1 MAENKYTSYLSP
13 FSWRY
18 GSNQMRHIWSETNK
32 RLIWRKLWVSLAKVQ
47 SEFGLVTIEQLEDLQ
62 THAEDIDIERALEI
76 ESIIHHDLMAEV
88 KTFAEQCDL
97 GSKIIHLGMTSMDI
111 VDNADAL
118 RIREAL
124 DVILVKLK
132 RLLNILA
139 RLVDQWA
146 ESPII
151 GFTHLQPAEP
161 TTLGYRF
168 AQYTQDLLMDWDL
181 ISHLRKNFKGKGFK
195 GATGTS
201 ASYAELMGSE
211 NLSQFDS
218 RISELLNLPFFPITT
233 QVYPRKQDY
242 SILSALSGLGASL
255 YKFAFDLRI
264 LQSPPI
270 GELAE
275 PFGTD
280 QVGSSAMPFK
290 RNPIQAEKINSLAR
304 MLAQF
309 PRIAWDNAAHTLLE
323 RTLDD
328 SANRRTSI
336 PEAFLITDEIL
347 SVSIQILKNLH
358 INEAA
363 MKRNLAIYGQF
374 ASTERVLMSLV
385 KAGANRQ
392 DMHERLRKHSL
403 AAWEATQNGKTNPLA
418 DLVSTDP
425 EFLVYLSEDDLRTLM
440 DATDHIGDAPKRA
453 KELAQT
459 VLISLDSHP
468 NSK

>member
-1 MAENKYTSYLSP
+1 
-13 FSWRY
+13 
-18 GSNQMRHIWSETNK
+18 MRHIWSETNK
-32 RLIWRKLWVSLAKVQ
+32 RLIWRKLWVSLAMVQ
-47 SEFGLVTIEQLEDLQ
+47 SEFGLVTSEQLADLQ

-118 RIREAL
+118 RVREAL

-132 RLLNILA
+132 RLLSILA

-181 ISHLRKNFKGKGFK
+181 ISHLRKIFKGKGFK

-201 ASYAELMGSE
+201 ASYAELLGSE

-374 ASTERVLMSLV
+374 ASTERVLMSLG

-403 AAWEATQNGKTNPLA
+403 VAWEATQNGKTNPLA

-440 DATDHIGDAPKRA
+440 DATDHVGDAPKRA

-459 VLISLDSHP
+459 VLLSLDSNP
-468 NSK
+468 NS